1 MATRRR
7 GFGDMLLSRK
17 RPQLKWRW
25 LDPLEI
31 ALVVLC
37 GLLLVG
43 FLVSEMG
50 DVAFRILR
58 RPWLDAQEFSLGFF
72 AWGVFMGGAVGVR
85 RNDHFRLAATA
96 EIFAGLVRNGI
107 EVFQQLVM
115 LGVAGCLMWFG
126 YVNYL
131 NGFGSYLMPSLTPI
145 AVLYAAIPT
154 AGALIALFSVEK
166 LVNGLLHGFADPSDT
181 PAGLEAAEPMLQAV
195 ERHAAQ

>member
-1 MATRRR
+1 MPVRAG
-7 GFGDMLLSRK
+7 GFADTLLSRK
-17 RPQLKWRW
+17 RPHLKWRW

-37 GLLLVG
+37 GLLLIG
-43 FLVSEMG
+43 FLVSEVG

-96 EIFAGLVRNGI
+96 EIFAGGVRNGI

-115 LGVAGCLMWFG
+115 LGVAGCLVWFG
-126 YVNYL
+126 YRNYL

-145 AVLYAAIPT
+145 AVLYAAIPV
-154 AGALIALFSVEK
+154 AGVLIALFSVEK
-166 LVNGLLHGFADPSDT
+166 LVNGWRRGFADPSDL
-181 PAGLEAAEPMLQAV
+181 PAGLEAAAPLLQAA
-195 ERHAAQ
+195 ERHPAQ

>member
-1 MATRRR
+1 MPTGRR

-58 RPWLDAQEFSLGFF
+58 RPWLEAQEFSLGFF

-96 EIFAGLVRNGI
+96 EIFAGGVRNGI

-115 LGVAGCLMWFG
+115 IGVAGCLVWFG
-126 YVNYL
+126 YRNYL

-145 AVLYAAIPT
+145 AVLYAAIPA
-154 AGALIALFSVEK
+154 AGALIGLFSVEK
-166 LVNGLLHGFADPSDT
+166 LVNGLLRGFADPSDA
-181 PAGLEAAEPMLQAV
+181 PAGVAAAGPVLEAAE
-195 ERHAAQ
+195 RHPAQ

>member
-1 MATRRR
+1 MRYA
-7 GFGDMLLSRK
+7 DIAAVVLSRK
-17 RPQLKWRW
+17 RPQLKWRL
-25 LDPLEI
+25 LDPLEV
-31 ALVVLC
+31 ALVTIC

-43 FLVSEMG
+43 FLVSELG
-50 DVAFRILR
+50 DVVFRILS
-58 RPWLDAQEFSLGFF
+58 RPWLEAQEFSLGFF

-96 EIFAGLVRNGI
+96 EVFSGVIRTSI

-115 LGVAGCLMWFG
+115 IGVAGSMVWFG
-126 YVNYL
+126 YRNFL

-166 LVNGLLHGFADPSDT
+166 LVNGLMRGFADPTDA
-181 PAGLEAAEPMLQAV
+181 PAGLEGTELLLEAAE
-195 ERHAAQ
+195 R

>member
-1 MATRRR
+1 MSPNTSGLRAT
-7 GFGDMLLSRK
+7 LLSRK

-25 LDPLEI
+25 LDPLEL
-31 ALVVLC
+31 ALVILC

-58 RPWLDAQEFSLGFF
+58 RPWLDAQEFSIGFF

-96 EIFAGLVRNGI
+96 EIFAGPIRTAI
-107 EVFQQLVM
+107 EAFQQLVM
-115 LGVAGCLMWFG
+115 LGVAGCMVWFG
-126 YVNYL
+126 YL
-131 NGFGSYLMPSLTPI
+131 NTLTGFGSFLMPSLTPI
-145 AVLYAAIPT
+145 AILYAAIPI

-166 LVNGLLHGFADPSDT
+166 LVNGLRHGFADPTDT
-181 PAGLEAAEPMLQAV
+181 PAGLEGTTLILETAE
-195 ERHAAQ
+195 R